1 MTEPTIDTVGHD
13 MHGQTVLITGTA
25 SGMGRIA
32 ARRLAELGAR
42 LILVDRDVPNGQ
54 SGYEEIRRD
63 TGNQAVEF
71 IECDVTDMSQVRR
84 LCADV
89 SARYE
94 RLDVLINNAGITESV
109 RRESVNG
116 YEMTMATNFL
126 GPFLITQLLLE
137 KLKAS
142 SPSRVLNICSDAH
155 KMVKTLEFDDIDNR
169 LGWHGINHNKGFQ
182 AYARSKLA
190 LAAVSYR
197 FAEDLAGSGV
207 DVYTVSPGYFI
218 KTNVHRNMR
227 GIWKLGV
234 KLFWPFL
241 QSPYRAARTYVYLAS
256 EPEVAGDTGKYWEHL
271 AHKDSSPASHD
282 RALQD
287 RIWAYALATTQEQAG
302 EAAA

>member
-1 MTEPTIDTVGHD
+1 MTEPTLDTIGQD
-13 MHGQTVLITGTA
+13 MHGKTVLITGTA

-32 ARRLAELGAR
+32 ARRLAELGAQ
-42 LILVDRDVPNGQ
+42 LILVDQDLPNGQ
-54 SGYEEIRRD
+54 AGYEEIRRE

-71 IECDVTDMSQVRR
+71 IACDVTDFSQVRR
-84 LCADV
+84 LCSDV
-89 SARYE
+89 STRYE

-126 GPFLITQLLLE
+126 GPFLITSLLRD
-137 KLKAS
+137 KLVSS
-142 SPSRVLNICSDAH
+142 SPSRILNICSDAH

-169 LGWHGINHNKGFQ
+169 LGWDGVNHNKGFQ

-197 FAEDLAGSGV
+197 FAEELTGSGV

-234 KLFWPFL
+234 KLFWPVL

-256 EPEVAGDTGKYWEHL
+256 EPELSGDTGKYWEHL

-287 RIWAYALATTQEQAG
+287 RIWAYALAATQDKAG
-302 EAAA
+302 QSVA